1 MFVDVV
7 LPSRQYRV
15 FTYHV
20 PPHFQKQ
27 AQVGSAVVVPLG
39 TTVLTGVV
47 VSRAHSVSNSSGQ
60 AVRHQTYRDVISV
73 DTGMVEQPLSP
84 ILMHLIQRV
93 AAYYLAPISSCLT
106 LITPPREVK
115 VANRVFLT
123 DEGRMALAEGSL
135 SVEEISIL
143 RTLERRPKGLL
154 RVTLCR
160 AGRVKTPALARL
172 KKRGWIEE
180 RPMVRSSSDEDSH
193 RNATEIILEGLPNLI
208 AGSGVLQ
215 SRGTAEFPPGFE
227 EIVQALNEHIF
238 QERLCVASEE
248 FRWAGLME
256 AVAHVLANKR
266 RAIILAPEIQGV
278 EALAVRCRKLWGKRV
293 GVFHGDLAQSMK
305 VEEWGAMQKGE
316 RDVVVGTRSALFLPL
331 PDVGLIWIEREEDT
345 SYKEEH
351 VPYYHAREVARMRAE
366 LEHALV
372 VYGSSLPSLEV
383 YARFQKD
390 QMFFQPARSMPT
402 PVLEVIDM
410 KQVPYGKILSPQL
423 EENISETLAQR
434 EPVILFLNR
443 KGFSNGLL
451 CKDCGH
457 MPVCPVCH
465 VTLKLFHRP
474 PKLLCSYCGY
484 TETTPEVCAKC
495 QGTVFRFT
503 GVGTQRLEE
512 EVAARFPSAK
522 VACLDR
528 AHVKTNQEADGILTD
543 FKQGAVQILIGTE
556 WLFHR
561 LDPPRA
567 ALLGFPQ
574 ADLGL
579 HIPDFRSAERTY
591 HTLAQAVR
599 MASRGEKPGEVIL
612 QTRMRDHHVLQ
623 AIGMQDPELFYRPEL
638 ALRELLGYPPFSH
651 LLLLVITGSQPAKVQ
666 LVVQFFKNRLTR
678 LFPLEIGA
686 EPAMGKGSP
695 NSVLGPIHSKKS
707 GGITKQRTLFMLK
720 TVELPRV
727 QQQIQ
732 MLQEEYRERFPS
744 LPVVLEIHVDPMA
757 IH

>member
-20 PPHFQKQ
+20 PPHFQERV
-27 AQVGSAVVVPLG
+27 QVGSAVVVPLG
-39 TTVLTGVV
+39 TTVVAGIV
-47 VSRAHSVSNSSGQ
+47 VSREDSVSNSRGQ
-60 AVRHQTYRDVISV
+60 EVRHQMYRDVISV
-73 DTGMVEQPLSP
+73 DMGMLEQPLSP

-93 AAYYLAPISSCLT
+93 SAYYLAPISSCLT
-106 LITPPREVK
+106 LIIPPREVK
-115 VANRVFLT
+115 VTGRVFLT
-123 DEGRMALAEGSL
+123 DEGRRALAEGSL
-135 SVEEISIL
+135 PMEDISTL

-160 AGRVKTPALARL
+160 SAKVKATTLTRL
-172 KKRGWIEE
+172 KKRGWVEE
-180 RPMVRSSSDEDSH
+180 RPMVRSSSDGASCS
-193 RNATEIILEGLPNLI
+193 RATKVIPERLHDLTAYSAGLKKWEAAELPPEFEKII
-208 AGSGVLQ
+208 
-215 SRGTAEFPPGFE
+215 
-227 EIVQALNEHIF
+227 QALNENIF

-248 FRWAGLME
+248 SRWAGLME
-256 AVAHVLANKR
+256 AVTRVFDNKR

-278 EALAVRCRKLWGKRV
+278 EALAARCRARWGKRV
-293 GVFHGDLAQSMK
+293 GIFHGDLAQSMK
-305 VEEWGAMQKGE
+305 VEEWGGIRRGE

-331 PDVGLIWIEREEDT
+331 PDVGLIWVEREEDT

-366 LEHALV
+366 LECALV

-383 YARFQKD
+383 YACFQDD
-390 QMFFQPARSMPT
+390 QMFRQSARSMPP

-410 KQVPYGKILSPQL
+410 QQVSFGSILSPQL
-423 EENISETLAQR
+423 EDKISQTLAQR

-443 KGFSNGLL
+443 KGFSHGLL

-465 VTLKLFHRP
+465 VALKLFQRP
-474 PKLLCSYCGY
+474 PKLLCSYCGH
-484 TETTPEVCAKC
+484 TEPTPEVCAIC

-512 EVAARFPSAK
+512 EVVRMFPSAN
-522 VACLDR
+522 VARFDR
-528 AHVKTNQEADGILTD
+528 EHVKTNQEADVVLAA

-561 LDPPRA
+561 WDPPRA

-591 HTLAQAVR
+591 HTLAQAMG
-599 MASRGEKPGEVIL
+599 MAGWGEKSGEVIL
-612 QTRMRDHHVLQ
+612 QTKMPNHHVLQ
-623 AIGMQDPELFYRPEL
+623 AIGDQNPEIFYRQEL

-651 LLLLVITGSQPAKVQ
+651 LVLLVITGSQPAKVQ
-666 LVVQFFKNRLTR
+666 LVVEFFKNRLER
-678 LFPLEIGA
+678 LFPAEMGA
-686 EPAMGKGSP
+686 ESVIGKASQ

-707 GGITKQRTLFMLK
+707 GGIKKQRTLFLLK
-720 TVELPRV
+720 TVELPLV
-727 QQQIQ
+727 QQQMQ
-732 MLQEEYRERFPS
+732 MLQQEYRKRFPS
-744 LPVVLEIHVDPMA
+744 LPVVLEIHVDPME